1 MPISQNGEA
10 EIVASFFDGYI
21 GNFIDIGASGG
32 VALSNTFE
40 LGLKGWHGL
49 FVEASPIHFQ
59 NLVTNYIHRGGFEFV
74 NAALW
79 TERKLMKFHL
89 NPYFYSSLIHKDEP
103 GLFIASYYVPT
114 ITADDLRSIAGPFL
128 GHVDFISLD
137 IEGADILVFPS
148 LVEAFKECKLFC
160 VEHANS
166 ETVKASWRE
175 MVEKYTLQIV
185 AETPENY
192 LLART

>member
-1 MPISQNGEA
+1 MPISQFNEA
-10 EIVASFFDGYI
+10 ELIADFFGSHI
-21 GNFIDIGASGG
+21 GTFIDIGASGG

-59 NLVTNYIHRGGFEFV
+59 NLVTNYIHRGGFEFL

-79 TERKLMKFHL
+79 TERKLMKFYL

-103 GLFIASYYVPT
+103 GLFIGSYWVPT
-114 ITADDLRSIAGPFL
+114 VTVAELKTIQRECDFL
-128 GHVDFISLD
+128 SLD

-148 LVEAFKECKLFC
+148 LALWYPECRLFC
-160 VEHANS
+160 VEHANNGPLKFQWQ
-166 ETVKASWRE
+166 EQFNRHD
-175 MVEKYTLQIV
+175 LRII

-192 LLART
+192 IVAR